1 MFKYLKLL
9 IIGVVITLLIG
20 CPKKEREMFIIG
32 GAFIEEYSESKSEWL
47 EVNIFSDPLIDDAKV
62 TVNGITL
69 EKIEWVSPLYP
80 YGLWYRN
87 TTSTL
92 AYGATYNLSIDCEIG
107 KAEASATMPGG
118 FTIDAPEQIFINSPL
133 AVSWTKASNADF
145 YVVDLWYWDFEGDED
160 VDTSIVT
167 TDLELIFSGKLFPH
181 YGKISLYV
189 KAINGPVPKPDSQGN
204 VKGDGFGFWIAELC
218 KHVEID
224 VESSKAKSHL
234 LPKKK
239 RERREEPI
247 IRTLKLYAPYN
258 QKVREILSG
267 LKRR

>member
-1 MFKYLKLL
+1 MFKCLKLL
-9 IIGVVITLLIG
+9 IIGVVITIILG
-20 CPKKEREMFIIG
+20 CPQRKGEMFIIG
-32 GAFIEEYSESKSEWL
+32 EAFIGDYPEYKAEWL
-47 EVNIFSDPLIDDAKV
+47 EVGIFSDPLIDDANV

-69 EKIEWVSPLYP
+69 KKEEGYIQPF
-80 YGLWYRN
+80 YGLWFED
-87 TTSTL
+87 TSALL
-92 AYGATYNLSIDCEIG
+92 ANGVTYNLKIDCEIG

-118 FTIDAPEQIFINSPL
+118 FTIDVPEQIFVNNPL
-133 AVSWTKASNADF
+133 AVSWTRAGNANF
-145 YVVDLWYWDFEGDED
+145 YVVDLWYWDLEGDRSI
-160 VDTSIVT
+160 DTSIVT
-167 TDLELIFSGKLFPH
+167 TESTIVFPGRLFPH
-181 YGKISLYV
+181 YGDISLYV